1 MTAPDPAWVEAG
13 AKALADEGGL
23 PGSSIHSWR
32 CEEPDRYGGGPI
44 EFQCDCVAQTVVEI
58 IAAVEPLIREQIAA
72 EIEAQPID
80 HRSPGRANVSGL
92 VTFARREA
100 YLRAATIARGGAQ

>member
-32 CEEPDRYGGGPI
+32 CEYPDRYGP
-44 EFQCDCVAQTVVEI
+44 CDCVPQTVVEI
-58 IAAVEPLIREQIAA
+58 LAAVVPLIREQIAA
-72 EIEAQPID
+72 DIEAV
-80 HRSPGRANVSGL
+80 RASHLNCPHPECAQAYGDA
-92 VTFARREA
+92 AR
-100 YLRAATIARGGAQ
+100 IARGGAR